1 MGRHVHAKGAIA
13 MMSQTQI
20 HTVARQMLE
29 RHGQAA
35 IARAA
40 QEAVACESK
49 GEDDEA
55 KEWRH
60 IEAAMKIMRGP
71 GQG

>member
-1 MGRHVHAKGAIA
+1 
-13 MMSQTQI
+13 MMSEIQI
-20 HTVARQMLE
+20 HTVARQMFE

-35 IARAA
+35 IAEAA
-40 QEAVACESK
+40 QQALACERK
-49 GEDDEA
+49 GEDEEA
-55 KEWRH
+55 REWRH

>member
-1 MGRHVHAKGAIA
+1 
-13 MMSQTQI
+13 MMSETQI

-29 RHGQAA
+29 QHGQAA

-40 QEAVACESK
+40 QQAVACESK
-49 GEDDEA
+49 GEDDDA

>member
-1 MGRHVHAKGAIA
+1 MISE
-13 MMSQTQI
+13 MQI
-20 HTVARQMLE
+20 HTIARQMFE

-35 IARAA
+35 IAQAA
-40 QEAVACESK
+40 ARAVAS
-49 GEDDEA
+49 EA
-55 KEWRH
+55 KGDAEDAREWRH

>member
-1 MGRHVHAKGAIA
+1 
-13 MMSQTQI
+13 MMSETQI

-35 IARAA
+35 IAKAA
-40 QEAVACESK
+40 QEAVACERN

-55 KEWRH
+55 REWRH

-71 GQG
+71 AQG

>member
-1 MGRHVHAKGAIA
+1 
-13 MMSQTQI
+13 MMSETQI

-60 IEAAMKIMRGP
+60 IEAAMKIIRGP

>member
-1 MGRHVHAKGAIA
+1 

-20 HTVARQMLE
+20 HTLARQMLE
-29 RHGQAA
+29 RYGQGA

-40 QEAVACESK
+40 EQAVACESR
-49 GEDDEA
+49 GEDEDA

-60 IEAAMKIMRGP
+60 LEAAMKIMRGP

>member
-1 MGRHVHAKGAIA
+1 
-13 MMSQTQI
+13 MMSETQI

-29 RHGQAA
+29 QHGQAA
-35 IARAA
+35 IAKAA
-40 QEAVACESK
+40 QQAVACESK

-55 KEWRH
+55 REWRH

>member
-1 MGRHVHAKGAIA
+1 

-29 RHGQAA
+29 QHGQAA

-40 QEAVACESK
+40 EQAVACESR
-49 GEDDEA
+49 GEDEDA
-55 KEWRH
+55 REWRH

-71 GQG
+71 AQG